1 MTPDGSYSVFS
12 TATVSVTTLAAWGDS
27 LLAIPTRD
35 ALVFLA
41 EARGLPMADVARAL
55 NISHQQA
62 QQLLAEAQAALEP
75 VAASRIVID

>member
-1 MTPDGSYSVFS
+1 MVPADYRSVCA
-12 TATVSVTTLAAWGDS
+12 TATISATTLAASGDP

-55 NISHQQA
+55 NVSPQEA
-62 QQLLAEAQAALEP
+62 DQLLDRARTALELP
-75 VAASRIVID
+75 L